1 MPEIKFVILSESRS
15 GTSLLSGTL
24 GSHPEILCH
33 GEIYHE
39 KTEWHLLGNFAGMTK
54 EEIQALRENEDD
66 FVERVFNQDGYKAV
80 GFKMWRNQ
88 NPAVCKSLLND
99 DSILKIIY
107 ERDNKLAQFSS
118 GILANKTGIWNL
130 TSGAN
135 VEKIIEPKKTQIA
148 FNAEAF
154 NKFIEFQKNIF
165 DFYLENVSGSFIKLT
180 YSEIVLEGY
189 SRVLEFLG
197 VKPMEL
203 QPAKAKLYSSDILS
217 RFAADDRAKIL
228 ETLEAIGHSEW
239 AFE

>member
-1 MPEIKFVILSESRS
+1 MPEVKFVILSEARS

-24 GSHPEILCH
+24 GSHPEIMCH

-39 KTEWHLLGNFAGMTK
+39 KTEWHLLGNFAGKAK
-54 EEIQALRENEDD
+54 EEIQELRKNENT
-66 FVERVFNQDGYKAV
+66 FLERVFDQDGYKAV

-88 NPAVCKSLLND
+88 NPAACKSLLAD
-99 DSILKIIY
+99 DSIYKITY

-118 GILANKTGIWNL
+118 NLLANQTGIWNL

-135 VEKIIEPKKTQIA
+135 VEKIKPEMPELA
-148 FNAEAF
+148 FNVNDF
-154 NKFIEFQKNIF
+154 KKFIEFQKDTF
-165 DFYLENVSGSFIKLT
+165 DFYIKNVSGPFIHLK

-189 SRVLEFLG
+189 SRVLDFLC

-203 QPAKAKLYSSDILS
+203 EPAMTKLYSSDILS
-217 RFAADDRAKIL
+217 RFAPADRTEIL